1 MDNLTT
7 IDSIIDYLKER
18 VEQKIPIA
26 PTLWLNAAQKLNV
39 LLGNEND
46 RLAELFQSTR
56 KIMIAHIEEDKSATE
71 AKARM
76 EMTDVYKENN
86 KQKAEINQGGEFIRL
101 AKSQSR
107 VRNEEYKGGSV

>member
-7 IDSIIDYLKER
+7 IDSIIDYLKDK

-56 KIMIAHIEEDKSATE
+56 KIIIAHIEEDKSATE
-71 AKARM
+71 SKARM
-76 EMTDVYKENN
+76 EMTDVYKEYN
-86 KQKAEINQGGEFIRL
+86 KQKAKIVQVEEFIRL
-101 AKSQSR
+101 AKAQSR
-107 VRNEEYKGGSV
+107 VRNEEYKAGSL